1 MADMH
6 HVFQILQFY
15 IKIVNFMLTSSMI
28 SPQVILSLLQ

>member
-6 HVFQILQFY
+6 HVFQIRTIY
-15 IKIVNFMLTSSMI
+15 IKMVNFMLTSSMI